1 MTSFWCEGVTSCD
14 EGSLFFM
21 PNPFPSVTIARRGL
35 SESIRRIELFDIYF
49 VDRVLRIRDIP
60 LNHTRRVPLIDVF
73 NLSRSM
79 LYTRASLMCEKGMG
93 SKGYLCFASTIG
105 AVSAYEFIVSLNA
118 TKHLDGSP
126 RPRWKIESHSDV

>member
-1 MTSFWCEGVTSCD
+1 MTSFWCEGVTSSD
-14 EGSLFFM
+14 GGSLFFM

-73 NLSRSM
+73 N
-79 LYTRASLMCEKGMG
+79 
-93 SKGYLCFASTIG
+93 
-105 AVSAYEFIVSLNA
+105 
-118 TKHLDGSP
+118 
-126 RPRWKIESHSDV
+126 